1 MAAHLTLY
9 YFFGEEVMAQA
20 LQDSKFF
27 EDVKSIII
35 SKFGQKL
42 SMRMWRENYVIM
54 LASLHVLNKFDLVTL
69 SILLCK

>member
-1 MAAHLTLY
+1 MAVHLTLY
-9 YFFGEEVMAQA
+9 YFFGDEVMAQA